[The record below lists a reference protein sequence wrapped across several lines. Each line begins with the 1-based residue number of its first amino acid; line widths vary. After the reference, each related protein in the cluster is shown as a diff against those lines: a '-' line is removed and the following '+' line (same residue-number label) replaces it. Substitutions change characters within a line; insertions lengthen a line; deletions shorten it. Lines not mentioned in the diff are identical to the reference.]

1 MLAAGG
7 EGRTPRALL
16 ARVAAA
22 LGPATTP
29 HRAAGPPPLPTLRPG
44 DLDWGPLATA
54 AASAFR
60 VAVGASCGLGPID
73 VPRRARAAPA
83 RRAPRD
89 TPPPLAAPAVREVG
103 AGAPSPPPGADGPA
117 QETDAR
123 MVALYRELLAA
134 GDAGARVITAILD
147 HSSFATTV
155 ENLFAL
161 SFLIRDGRV
170 ALGDSA
176 GGFTAHAVGG
186 GVAAADAAARLAA
199 ARVDGSGATRQLVL
213 AYNQDDWEDWCAA
226 VDEADCI
233 MPRHTAELAQG
244 GGGGGGGHRRARDD
258 DDDDDDEDQPAASK
272 RRRRR

>member
-16 ARVAAA
+16 ARVATA
-22 LGPATTP
+22 LGPATPP
-29 HRAAGPPPLPTLRPG
+29 HRASGPPPLPTLRPG
-44 DLDWGPLATA
+44 DLDWGPLAVYA
-54 AASAFR
+54 ATAFR
-60 VAVGASCGLGPID
+60 TAVGASCGLGPID

-83 RRAPRD
+83 RRARRD

-103 AGAPSPPPGADGPA
+103 AGAPSLHPSADGPA

-134 GDAGARVITAILD
+134 GDAGVRVITAILD

-176 GGFTAHAVGG
+176 VGFIAYAVGG
-186 GVAAADAAARLAA
+186 GVPSVNAAALLAA
-199 ARVDGSGATRQLVL
+199 AGVDGGATRQLVL
-213 AYNQDDWEDWCAA
+213 AYNMDDWQAWCEA
-226 VDEADCI
+226 VDEGDCI
-233 MPRHTAELAQG
+233 MPRHNAELAQG
-244 GGGGGGGHRRARDD
+244 GGGGGGCGRRHTRDD
-258 DDDDDDEDQPAASK
+258 EEEQQQQPAASK